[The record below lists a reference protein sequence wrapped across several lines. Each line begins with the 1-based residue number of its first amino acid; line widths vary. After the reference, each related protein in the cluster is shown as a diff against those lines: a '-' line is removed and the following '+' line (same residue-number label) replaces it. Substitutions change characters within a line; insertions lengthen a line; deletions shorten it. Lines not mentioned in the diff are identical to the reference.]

1 MVDRNTKQ
9 IDAGKTVILSS
20 TTGTAVIPLIL
31 TPVVKGNFVNKGRN
45 CELSKV
51 GNVVNILNALNL
63 YCKREITMVVLIT
76 DENMACLA
84 KKILKG

>member
-31 TPVVKGNFVNKGRN
+31 TPVVKGNFVNKGKKLRSRKCSQHFECFKFILQERN
-45 CELSKV
+45 YHGCFD
-51 GNVVNILNALNL
+51 N
-63 YCKREITMVVLIT
+63 
-76 DENMACLA
+76 
-84 KKILKG
+84 